1 MAIEPRSS
9 REFVV
14 TQESMEEREEVR
26 KEVTMLCHIV
36 HDLIS
41 HDNQVG
47 FYFKCFEKPLKCL
60 AMILVII

>member
-1 MAIEPRSS
+1 M
-9 REFVV
+9 